1 MTPEPTTLQIVT
13 VLLFLGVLGGLNWLI
28 RRNRHVLRPQLT
40 AGRRLLVEE
49 SCPLGGTDRAAILSV
64 DRARFLVVL
73 TRGVQPVVVALP
85 QGDVTLPTDEAQ
97 HAH

>member
-1 MTPEPTTLQIVT
+1 MTPEPTTIQIVT

-28 RRNRHVLRPQLT
+28 RRNRHLLRPQLA

-73 TRGVQPVVVALP
+73 TRGVQQVVVALP

>member
-28 RRNRHVLRPQLT
+28 RRNRHLLRPQLA

-85 QGDVTLPTDEAQ
+85 QGDVTQPNDEAQ